1 MKKLKVTIKYFLA
14 FIIAASLCHIVSYAK
29 IIDINGLRATLEVSV
44 IKSIVGEGTNV
55 RETKEFSN
63 HEYETETKVVED
75 DYVKVELS
83 IKNNNPY
90 EAANI
95 AIEEIAPTGFRQLVS
110 DKKESTL
117 EFKLSSNE
125 TKDLSYVYKYHKE
138 YLNDQK
144 NSVLYDEKGD
154 IMYNT
159 NDIHIEENDKNIHL
173 SEENKVDVKADDG
186 VSKDLRR
193 GVKDIIVFILAFL
206 VCVILLMGFIMF
218 YRAIK
223 GKEDMFSNENPFKCL
238 IIFLFITLI
247 INVILNKIT
256 FAYDTYTPQIY
267 EYGKNYEKVV
277 YEPIDFN
284 GKLYRFT
291 YRIYLIYDSK
301 YQITDEDYEIDTDGD
316 GLSDAFEYQY
326 MTDKKKVDTDGDG
339 LNDYIEVMILDYNPL
354 SIDTFNDGVKDC
366 DRDFDNDKLTN
377 IEEIN
382 YGTDLNNIDT
392 DYDTLSDY
400 DEINVHNTNPLNI
413 DTDEDL
419 LIDPDEL
426 KLGLDPTNKRTDGVT
441 LDSERKIEQ
450 EYTITKVP
458 EELRSGD
465 IFISKISG
473 KVSKVIDDKISIHTY
488 MNANI
493 ENIKSAAGISFKVDN
508 EMEEVIS
515 IVLDASKVSDR
526 TKYLTICKYEDNKL
540 TPLQTTCN
548 DNNELKCEITNGIYC
563 IVDSDLIL
571 REFNIYNQKY
581 IN

>member
-1 MKKLKVTIKYFLA
+1 MKKLKVTIKYILA
-14 FIIAASLCHIVSYAK
+14 YIIAASLCHIVSYAK
-29 IIDINGLRATLEVSV
+29 TIDINGLRATLEVSV
-44 IKSIVGEGTNV
+44 IKYIVGEGTNV

-63 HEYETETKVVED
+63 PEYETETKVAED

-125 TKDLSYVYKYHKE
+125 TKNLSYVYKYHKE

-154 IMYNT
+154 IIYNT

-173 SEENKVDVKADDG
+173 SEENKVDVKVDDD

-238 IIFLFITLI
+238 IIFLFITFI

-256 FAYDTYTPQIY
+256 FANDTYTPQIY
-267 EYGKNYEKVV
+267 EYGKNYEKVI

-284 GKLYRFT
+284 GKLYRFA

-326 MTDKKKVDTDGDG
+326 MTDKNKVDTDGDG

-382 YGTDLNNIDT
+382 YSTDLNNIDT
-392 DYDTLSDY
+392 DYDALSDY

-458 EELRSGD
+458 EELRSGNV
-465 IFISKISG
+465 FISKISG
-473 KVSKVIDDKISIHTY
+473 KVNKVIDDKVKLSKNNQEIFSTS
-488 MNANI
+488 
-493 ENIKSAAGISFKVDN
+493 KSFVSDGFEIIIDDDD
-508 EMEEVIS
+508 EVEIA
-515 IVLDASKVSDR
+515 LDANKVSDR
-526 TKYLTICKYEDNKL
+526 SSSLIIVKYDGTKIEAVETICE
-540 TPLQTTCN
+540 
-548 DNNELKCEITNGIYC
+548 NNILKAKVSTGVYVVMDSEI
-563 IVDSDLIL
+563 VLSDL
-571 REFNIYNQKY
+571 NIKISDYVR
-581 IN
+581 